1 MIKGR
6 TLQLR
11 ALEKADLLFL
21 HKLHNNY
28 KTMNY
33 FFEEPFETV
42 RELEDLYEKHVHNST
57 ERRFVL
63 EEVATGNSVGVLSL
77 VEIDEINRKCEID
90 IIIDE
95 RFQGRGYGKQGF
107 ILGVKYGFDV
117 LNLFKMYLVLLAHNE
132 PGRKVYQFAGFKKE
146 GRLKKEFFLNGKY
159 VDAERMC
166 LFDYQWKKIKA
177 QLNEYVGFESPDEL
191 PLRSRAKH
199 PANQDVRLAS

>member
-21 HKLHNNY
+21 HQLHNNY

-63 EEVATGNSVGVLSL
+63 EEISTGASVGVLSL

-95 RFQGRGYGKQGF
+95 RYQGKGYGKQGF
-107 ILGVKYGFDV
+107 VLGVKYGFDV
-117 LNLFKMYLVLLAHNE
+117 LNIFKMYLVLLAHNE
-132 PGRKVYQFAGFKKE
+132 PGRRVYQFAGFKKE
-146 GRLKKEFFLNGKY
+146 GRLKKEFYLNGEY

-166 LFDYQWKKIKA
+166 LFDYQWKRIKK
-177 QLNEYVGFESPDEL
+177 QLNEFVGFESPEVAMIRKPRVAPSD
-191 PLRSRAKH
+191 
-199 PANQDVRLAS
+199 QDVRMVS

>member
-6 TLQLR
+6 NLQLR

-21 HKLHNNY
+21 HQLHNNY

-63 EEVATGNSVGVLSL
+63 EERSTGVSVGVLSL

-95 RFQGRGYGKQGF
+95 RYQGKGYGKQGF

-117 LNLFKMYLVLLAHNE
+117 LNIFKMYLVLLAHNE
-132 PGRKVYQFAGFKKE
+132 PGRRVYQFAGFKKE
-146 GRLKKEFFLNGKY
+146 GRLKKEFFLNGEY

-166 LFDYQWKKIKA
+166 LFDYQWKRIKNH
-177 QLNEYVGFESPDEL
+177 LNEYVGFESPEVL
-191 PLRSRAKH
+191 PRPNRTRA
-199 PANQDVRLAS
+199 PSNQDIQIAT